1 MFLSCHV
8 LQDPLQL
15 SCGDLFCRLCV
26 EPHLT
31 NDAPLV
37 CPNCDEELDPACPA
51 FPDNSAKKEILTK
64 LKGICVCMFGVSVL
78 ASVCGC
84 VRARVCVVQK
94 LDLACPAFP
103 ENSAKKRYETGVL
116 VCVLACVCV
125 RMRACVRG

>member
-1 MFLSCHV
+1 MSYHVDVMSCHV

-64 LKGICVCMFGVSVL
+64 LKGVL
-78 ASVCGC
+78 VCGC
-84 VRARVCVVQK
+84 VCVCGFVCVSV
-94 LDLACPAFP
+94 
-103 ENSAKKRYETGVL
+103 S
-116 VCVLACVCV
+116 VCQFVCACVCV
-125 RMRACVRG
+125 CGPEA